1 MCYHAEFGRSTSN
14 GVGLNR
20 GEPKNWR
27 DAGAPTA
34 WDGAWLTLKANPLKL
49 AVSYT
54 VVAIIIGWCHI
65 HTRWASGQMT
75 FGGGGLFAHPM
86 FSQIITAIGKTV

>member
-54 VVAIIIGWCHI
+54 VVAVASRPLGQVGPWPDLKY
-65 HTRWASGQMT
+65 AKSGQVGPDQDWSGQAR
-75 FGGGGLFAHPM
+75 FIF
-86 FSQIITAIGKTV
+86 